1 MTGSIK
7 CKSCCLF
14 VKWENRKIMNMRKFK
29 LLIVCMLLLTAFLN
43 FSVAESGPTKP
54 NKYIKGEI
62 TKIFKDGRIGI
73 ISWKTR
79 YVTAKGMAPSPPNAY
94 SPAQAQ
100 LSARTAAILDAQRYL
115 LEVIQGVQVDV
126 TTCVSD
132 YMVSEVQRKHIQG
145 VIKDYEITNEDW
157 DGGIYEVTMQVPMGR
172 LIKTFVHEKDETPN
186 NRPTIYTG
194 LVIDTREVNLT
205 PAIFINIYNERGAK
219 VCGPIH
225 IIYRVTGNDIEDV
238 QEKRLGHNPLR
249 VSAKRTSGK
258 NNVDVIIS
266 NEDADEIT
274 NNVINTK
281 IISKGNVVALIN

>member
-1 MTGSIK
+1 MDIQ
-7 CKSCCLF
+7 
-14 VKWENRKIMNMRKFK
+14 KFK
-29 LLIVCMLLLTAFLN
+29 TLIVCMLLLVVLIDHTI
-43 FSVAESGPTKP
+43 AESGPTKP
-54 NKYIKGEI
+54 NQYVKGEI
-62 TKIFKDGRIGI
+62 TKTFKDGRTGI

-79 YVTAKGMAPSPPNAY
+79 YVTAKGMAPLPPNAY

-132 YMVSEVQRKHIQG
+132 HMVSEVQRKHLQG
-145 VIKDYEITNEDW
+145 IIKNYEITNEDW

-172 LIKTFVHEKDETPN
+172 LIKTFVHEKDEIQN
-186 NRPTIYTG
+186 NRPTVYTG
-194 LVIDTREVNLT
+194 LVIDTREISLT
-205 PAIFINIYNERGAK
+205 PAIFINIYNERGEK

-238 QEKRLGHNPLR
+238 QEKRLGHNPLLI
-249 VSAKRTSGK
+249 SAKRTSGK
-258 NNVDVIIS
+258 NNVDVVIS
-266 NEDADEIT
+266 NEDAEEIT

>member
-1 MTGSIK
+1 
-7 CKSCCLF
+7 
-14 VKWENRKIMNMRKFK
+14 
-29 LLIVCMLLLTAFLN
+29 MLLLDAFVN
-43 FSVAESGPTKP
+43 HNIAESAPAKP
-54 NKYIKGEI
+54 NQYVKGEI
-62 TKIFKDGRIGI
+62 TKTFKDGRTGR

-79 YVTAKGMAPSPPNAY
+79 YITAKGMAPSPPNAY

-132 YMVSEVQRKHIQG
+132 YMVSELQRKRIQG

-172 LIKTFVHEKDETPN
+172 LIETFVHEKDEIQN

-205 PAIFINIYNERGAK
+205 PAIFINVYNESGEK

-225 IIYRVTGNDIEDV
+225 IIYRVTGNDIEDI

-249 VSAKRTSGK
+249 ILAKGTSGK
-258 NNVDVIIS
+258 NNVDIVIS
-266 NEDADEIT
+266 NKDADEIT
-274 NNVINTK
+274 NNVLNTK
-281 IISKGNVVALIN
+281 ILSKGNVIALIN